1 MPPLPSVSFD
11 PFLPMT
17 EILIVGSGLGGYTLA
32 RELRKLLPES
42 PLRMITSDGGEFYA
56 KPKLSNGFALGG
68 DAEVLISKS
77 AGDMAETL
85 KMAIDVRTSVTS
97 IDCAGFRLEADGR
110 DLPWSALILALGAS
124 QRRLAFSG
132 DAEDEVMTVNSLD
145 DYRHFL
151 RRVAHLRELVLIGSG
166 LIGCEFA
173 NDLLNVGKS
182 VQLVA
187 PDDWPLQSLVPE
199 EVGRC
204 LQRQLSSL
212 GAVWHLG
219 TTVAS
224 IDRDEDKLSFGLANG
239 ERIVADAALSA
250 AGLVPNTTLALE
262 AGIECGSGLITDAAL
277 ATSTEGVYAIGDCAE
292 IDGLVQPYVMPIM
305 HSARALAATL
315 AGTSTAVH
323 FPVMPVIVKT
333 PACPVSVV
341 VPPKLE
347 GSWEVSG
354 DESGMKALF
363 RTPMGRLEGFA
374 VAGAANAEKRAL
386 VEEMAAQ

>member
-1 MPPLPSVSFD
+1 
-11 PFLPMT
+11 MT

-32 RELRKLLPES
+32 RELRKLLPEG

-68 DAEVLISKS
+68 DAEALISKS
-77 AGDMAETL
+77 AADMAESL
-85 KMAIDVRTSVTS
+85 KMAIDARTSVTS
-97 IDCAGFRLEADGR
+97 IDCAGRSLEADGR
-110 DLPWSALILALGAS
+110 DLSWSALALALGAS
-124 QRRLAFSG
+124 QRRLAFTG

-151 RRVAHLRELVLIGSG
+151 RRVADLRELVLIGSG

-173 NDLLNVGKS
+173 NDLLNAGKS

-187 PDDWPLQSLVPE
+187 PDDWPLQTLVPE
-199 EVGRC
+199 GVGRL
-204 LQRQLSSL
+204 LQRQLSAL

-224 IDRDEDKLSFGLANG
+224 IDRDEGKLSFGLANG

-250 AGLVPNTTLALE
+250 AGLVPNTALALD
-262 AGIECGSGLITDAAL
+262 AGIQCGSGLITDAQL
-277 ATSTEGVYAIGDCAE
+277 ATSAEGVYAIGDCAE

-315 AGTSTAVH
+315 AGTPMAVR

-333 PACPVSVV
+333 PACPVSAV
-341 VPPKLE
+341 VPSKVE
-347 GSWEVSG
+347 GSWELSG
-354 DESGMKALF
+354 DESGTKALF
-363 RTPMGRLEGFA
+363 RTPEGRLAGFA
-374 VAGAANAEKRAL
+374 VAGAANSEKRAL
-386 VEEMAAQ
+386 AEEMSSQ